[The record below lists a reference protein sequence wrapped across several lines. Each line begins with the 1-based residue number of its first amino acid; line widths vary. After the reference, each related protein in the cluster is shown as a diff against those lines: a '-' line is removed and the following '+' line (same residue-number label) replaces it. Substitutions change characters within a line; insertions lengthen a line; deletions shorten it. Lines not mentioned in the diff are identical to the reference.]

1 METGKHR
8 PVLGPVEVEATC
20 RFESCLQRVTI
31 LKHIDPNDC
40 LGRLTIVQQCALIW
54 YGVTGKHGRGQA
66 NTDGHQ
72 RSNTLAPH
80 SWQNL
85 TGIASATDYSNAGS
99 NPATILQIKGTICSK
114 RMKRETR

>member
-1 METGKHR
+1 
-8 PVLGPVEVEATC
+8 VEINATC

-72 RSNTLAPH
+72 RVIRWPRTH
-80 SWQNL
+80 GKNL
-85 TGIASATDYSNAGS
+85 TRIASATDYSNAGS
-99 NPATILQIKGTICSK
+99 NPATILQIKGTICGK